1 MALILLADLKHFFF
15 GSLLFILALFLVLL
29 VLVQRGRGGGLTGA
43 LGGMGGQSA
52 FGSKAGDVFTR
63 ITIGVAA
70 VWLILCVGAVAFL
83 GKPSEKFAGPGGSSR
98 TNTKSRSTG
107 AGEAGEGAS
116 EAKDSGGS
124 SERVSPEPTDSNAA
138 PATDSPAT
146 DTPAEGTPAGS
157 KPAENKPAENKPA
170 ESTEPGPAAPES
182 GSKPEDSPKP

>member
-83 GKPSEKFAGPGGSSR
+83 GKPSEKFAGQGGSSR

-116 EAKDSGGS
+116 ETKDSGGN

-138 PATDSPAT
+138 PATDTPAT
-146 DTPAEGTPAGS
+146 DTPAEG
-157 KPAENKPAENKPA
+157 KPAEGKPA
-170 ESTEPGPAAPES
+170 ESTEPGSAAPES